1 MNNNT
6 VEEIKNLIP
15 ELPKKDIILG
25 QKFLLN
31 RDFESLQM
39 LVNSAIIKVERNL
52 KKEIVEH
59 EYLEINLDKLE
70 ELKVKVDEYYEQI
83 APSENIYDDTIL
95 DDLEDYY

>member
-70 ELKVKVDEYYEQI
+70 ELKDKIDDYYGQI
-83 APSENIYDDTIL
+83 EPLKDIYDATIL
-95 DDLEDYY
+95 EDLEDYY

>member
-52 KKEIVEH
+52 KKEIVEQ

-70 ELKVKVDEYYEQI
+70 ELKDKVDEYYEQI
-83 APSENIYDDTIL
+83 EPLKDIYDDTIL
-95 DDLEDYY
+95 EDLEDYY